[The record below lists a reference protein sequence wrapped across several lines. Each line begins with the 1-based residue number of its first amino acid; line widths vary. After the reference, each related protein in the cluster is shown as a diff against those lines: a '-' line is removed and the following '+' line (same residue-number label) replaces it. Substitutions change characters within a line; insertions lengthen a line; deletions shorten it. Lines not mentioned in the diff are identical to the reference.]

1 MNGSDIAS
9 DEEIRVIVAGEH
21 RAFVTDLLDR
31 VNATGYTIVGN
42 VSGKGHHGV
51 REAHF
56 MFSEQESL
64 EMIMTVVPEEKVE
77 PILAGLRPLFE
88 RHSGVFVADVAVSR
102 RRILREQ
109 EQTGL
114 TVSRA
119 LPLLSSR
126 QEVVYNGRLV
136 AAQEVLS

>member
-1 MNGSDIAS
+1 MSLALYPMK
-9 DEEIRVIVAGEH
+9 EIRVIVAGEH

-31 VNATGYTIVGN
+31 VQATGYTIVGN

-88 RHSGVFVADVAVSR
+88 RHSGVMFVADVAVSR
-102 RRILREQ
+102 RDYF
-109 EQTGL
+109 GK
-114 TVSRA
+114 
-119 LPLLSSR
+119 
-126 QEVVYNGRLV
+126 
-136 AAQEVLS
+136 AASGT